1 MKFARLLLIASL
13 VLLIGVMAIVPV
25 TAQDAMT
32 EFVYAHSGPIRPMDA
47 HSHWYGSTHHL
58 LNLYYDCL
66 IWRAADGSGYV
77 PQAAHSWENVDPTT
91 WRFHLR
97 EGATFHNGEPVDAA
111 AVKWNIDRV
120 RHPIGDIPLYQ
131 QWAFVKEVV
140 VVDDLTVDIISNAP
154 HAYFEN
160 DVSYNGCELLPP
172 AYFEEVG
179 QEEFNRN
186 PVGSGP
192 YTLAELSENDRYVF
206 AAWDDYHSGRPA
218 VDRVIYQVIPEPS
231 AQVAALLAGQVDM
244 IKGVPAPDRA
254 TIEATDGLT
263 LLTESGNRMYH
274 YYARVD
280 TTSGA
285 FPETFPDYEPA
296 TLDINVRKAITHA
309 LDRHLLAE
317 VHGSASARLA
327 RVCSYYPEGMADKY
341 ADADVISE
349 WYNPD
354 LAKEYLAAAGYADGE
369 GPTLYLDTPVVGRG
383 GSAKEVAEVAAALL
397 EDVGFTV
404 DLTVRDASAFAVE
417 VQRSGNNRELMLAA
431 LGCGPALLPLFHNCD
446 WTAVA
451 YSICDEDWD
460 AIAEAI
466 QVTIPLDER
475 LALWEQWWE
484 HYIDLTQTITL
495 FEITDVFA
503 LNTAEFDFTPRKDGW
518 MTFRDLK
525 PADM

>member
-1 MKFARLLLIASL
+1 MKTARLFLLLSLIAM
-13 VLLIGVMAIVPV
+13 IGALAFAPA
-25 TAQDAMT
+25 TAQDDMS
-32 EFVYAHSGPIRPMDA
+32 EFVFAHSGPIRPMDP

-66 IWRAADGSGYV
+66 IWRSADGSGYV
-77 PQAAHSWENVDPTT
+77 PQAAHSWETVDDTT

-111 AVKWNIDRV
+111 AIKWNIDRV

-140 VVDDLTVDIISNAP
+140 VVDDLTVDILTNEP

-160 DVSYNGCELLPP
+160 DVSYNGCELIPP

-206 AAWDDYHSGRPA
+206 AAWDDYHSGRPE
-218 VDRVIYQVIPEPS
+218 VDRVVYQVIPEPS

-244 IKGVPAPDRA
+244 IKGVPAPDRP

-280 TTSGA
+280 TESGA
-285 FPETFPDYEPA
+285 FPETFPDYQPA
-296 TLDINVRKAITHA
+296 TLDSNVRKAITHA

-341 ADADVISE
+341 ADPDIIAE
-349 WYNPD
+349 WYDPD
-354 LAKEYLAAAGYADGE
+354 MAKEYLAEAGYAEGE
-369 GPTLYLDTPVVGRG
+369 GPTIYLDTPVVGRG

-417 VQRSGNNRELMLAA
+417 VQRSGNNRDLMLAA
-431 LGCGPALLPLFHNCD
+431 LGCGPALLPLFYNCD
-446 WTAVA
+446 WSAVA

-460 AIAEAI
+460 AVAGAI
-466 QVTIPLDER
+466 QVTIDRDARLD
-475 LALWEQWWE
+475 LWEQWWE
-484 HYIDLTQTITL
+484 YYIDLTQTITL
-495 FEITDVFA
+495 FEITDVMA

-518 MTFRDLK
+518 MTFRDVKL
-525 PADM
+525 AGM